1 LAPVAKSYQLDAA
14 LRILLRSET
23 ALRENDDWPELIDI
37 ATRVILAADHDEL
50 RRALFDAP
58 PPSAHSFVGKRPSRR
73 NRRRL
78 SRFPMALLAA
88 GAALIAVGLN
98 LLVGPSALLLRDV
111 DAGLPAL
118 IGNVSL
124 LLGLGAGAWASAQL
138 VVSRSYRASESGNA
152 PRVIALGLPLASSLV
167 VVALALSVAA
177 ASGPLA
183 GGRPVVIEPSV
194 ARRAPAPAYVQPLQT
209 ALSTPVVTSQIDSAG
224 TSLLQASALLIRD
237 VSQRVPSDVQT
248 AVPPAI
254 TTTSLVVTATPS
266 PVSVAQPESSPSP
279 NTTFARVS
287 DSSSGDA
294 VDPHSSSVVI
304 PASVQIHLAPPPT
317 PHPSASGTPH
327 PASSA
332 TPPRGPAASAPP
344 GLPAP
349 PPPVFPSSTPA
360 APTIHH

>member
-1 LAPVAKSYQLDAA
+1 LASVAKSYQLDAA
-14 LRILLRSET
+14 LRIILRSET
-23 ALRENDDWPELIDI
+23 VHVENDDWPELIDI
-37 ATRVILAADHDEL
+37 ATRVVLAADHDDL

-58 PPSAHSFVGKRPSRR
+58 SSSAHSFAGKRPARR
-73 NRRRL
+73 ERRRM
-78 SRFPMALLAA
+78 SRLPMAMLAA

-98 LLVGPSALLLRDV
+98 LVVGPSALLLKDV

-124 LLGLGAGAWASAQL
+124 LLGLGAGAWALAQL
-138 VVSRSYRASESGNA
+138 AVTRSYRANESGNP
-152 PRVIALGLPLASSLV
+152 PRVIALGLPLGSSLV

-183 GGRPVVIEPSV
+183 GGRPVVIQPSV
-194 ARRAPAPAYVQPLQT
+194 VRQTPGYVQALQT
-209 ALSTPVVTSQIDSAG
+209 TPSIPVVTSQTDPARP
-224 TSLLQASALLIRD
+224 SLLQASALLIRD
-237 VSQRVPSDVQT
+237 VSRRVPSDTQT
-248 AVPPAI
+248 ATPSAI
-254 TTTSLVVTATPS
+254 TTTGLVVTPTPS
-266 PVSVAQPESSPSP
+266 PVTVTQPESSPAP

-294 VDPHSSSVVI
+294 VDSHSSSVVI

-317 PHPSASGTPH
+317 QHPAAVATPH
-327 PASSA
+327 PVASA

-349 PPPVFPSSTPA
+349 PPPVFSSSTPS
-360 APTIHH
+360 APAVRH